1 MLDFFFFFFFLTLN
15 PTTTTTTALRF
26 SLLFIAIT
34 SVSLLFQIT
43 TRRLFAFILL
53 HLSVVLYASLPESWQ
68 FPLLRTLHTTLHHS
82 LNNLNFRLAR
92 ILDAPDHSGCM
103 HCTILVDTGIFCC
116 SKTELTL

>member
-68 FPLLRTLHTTLHHS
+68 FPLLRTNTSHCITPQLEQLYLPTGTY
-82 LNNLNFRLAR
+82 LAG
-92 ILDAPDHSGCM
+92 P
-103 HCTILVDTGIFCC
+103 
-116 SKTELTL
+116 